1 MMFVLCLLAV
11 LESSALTP
19 ASAHNVCDKPPDPSL
34 MKKVLRPTAKV
45 LLDCV
50 ADVLI
55 LHKVNTSFLNKVVI
69 VVCEYHV
76 ECYQGLRDI
85 KDMLE
90 RRRIAGECM
99 LKNFFKRYPT
109 FESTN
114 GAEGMDVIKKLM
126 VCLHSSDELLFEE
139 DDVTSAV
146 MHWVFGLLKTGS

>member
-55 LHKVNTSFLNKVVI
+55 LHKVNTSFLNKVN
-69 VVCEYHV
+69 H
-76 ECYQGLRDI
+76 R
-85 KDMLE
+85 
-90 RRRIAGECM
+90 
-99 LKNFFKRYPT
+99 
-109 FESTN
+109 
-114 GAEGMDVIKKLM
+114 LM
-126 VCLHSSDELLFEE
+126 VALPKGYAKLCNYQLVVFLLIYEY
-139 DDVTSAV
+139 
-146 MHWVFGLLKTGS
+146 L